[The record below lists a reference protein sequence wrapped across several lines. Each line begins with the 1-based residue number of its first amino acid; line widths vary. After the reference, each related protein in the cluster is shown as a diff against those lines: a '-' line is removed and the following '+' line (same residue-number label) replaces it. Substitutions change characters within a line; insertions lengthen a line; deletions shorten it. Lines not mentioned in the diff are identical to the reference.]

1 MADPYEWLDRSLHII
16 QQAGWYRSVQPI
28 DGISGATVLVNG
40 RQLINFASNDYL
52 GLAGDPRLADA
63 AIDAIKKWGTGSTG
77 SRLLSGHREIHYQL
91 EQSIARLKRT
101 EDSLV
106 FSSGYLANVGTIM
119 ALVGNRDL
127 ILADAYNHSSLKKG
141 ALLSGATVVE
151 FKHGDPGDLLSKLNQ
166 FRLRYRRCL
175 ILTDTVFS
183 MDGDLCP
190 LPEILDLSEQFE
202 AMVLVDEAHGTGV
215 IGEGG
220 AGCVEYFGC
229 TGRPLI
235 QMGTLSKA
243 IGSLGGYVTGS
254 FPLIDFLRNRCPS
267 WIYTTGLSP
276 ADTAAALAAVRIIE
290 IEPERRYQ
298 LWQNVQAVKNNLYRW
313 SQITSQR
320 YKLLPSQS
328 PILCIEMPNSQ
339 ITQQIGSQLQALGLW
354 VAAIRPPTT
363 PTCRLRI
370 TLMSTHT
377 SHHCE
382 QLTNALTS
390 LCY

>member
-1 MADPYEWLDRSLHII
+1 
-16 QQAGWYRSVQPI
+16 
-28 DGISGATVLVNG
+28 
-40 RQLINFASNDYL
+40 
-52 GLAGDPRLADA
+52 
-63 AIDAIKKWGTGSTG
+63 
-77 SRLLSGHREIHYQL
+77 
-91 EQSIARLKRT
+91 
-101 EDSLV
+101 
-106 FSSGYLANVGTIM
+106 
-119 ALVGNRDL
+119 
-127 ILADAYNHSSLKKG
+127 
-141 ALLSGATVVE
+141 
-151 FKHGDPGDLLSKLNQ
+151 
-166 FRLRYRRCL
+166 
-175 ILTDTVFS
+175 

-290 IEPERRYQ
+290 IEPERRCQ
-298 LWQNVQAVKNNLYRW
+298 LWQNVQAVKNNLYHW

-382 QLTNALTS
+382 QLSNALTS